1 MCETLS
7 TRDQCTRS
15 RCGKPLLSSLA
26 GPLPDQEFS
35 DASQG
40 PVSLPFHVVSP
51 QLLELL
57 AFFYYEFTELEVHV
71 CIQFMFLLARWALVC
86 CYLGRTFVYVCGHFT
101 FWTQFCLPAA
111 WVSGH
116 RARSLLALSFYQ
128 GDSFPLQPHCPAGVI
143 RLSGPGSTSFS
154 WFPGG
159 LGRHWR
165 CLYCLQ
171 AQQLQT
177 CSSRVQLSGEKL
189 AGQL

>member
-1 MCETLS
+1 MHTVQVWQATLVQPGG
-7 TRDQCTRS
+7 TPPRS
-15 RCGKPLLSSLA
+15 GVFRCQPRA
-26 GPLPDQEFS
+26 CVITLPCC
-35 DASQG
+35 
-40 PVSLPFHVVSP
+40 LSP

-57 AFFYYEFTELEVHV
+57 ALFYYEFTELEVHV